1 MRHRRVRSLA
11 RDLPPGSFAL
21 VMASGIVA
29 IALSLTGHDTVAL
42 IPAGVT
48 GAAYLLLVLLTG
60 YRLITVRSALT
71 ADFRSRSR
79 SIGHLT
85 FVAGTNVVGVLAL
98 FRGWSAAAAALFT
111 IAALAWLILGYLV
124 PWAVLRNR
132 RDDPALPEVNGTWF
146 LWAVSSQSV
155 AIAAADLEITYG
167 GARDYLAALAMLAW
181 ALGVAQYAVVA
192 VVLLLRF
199 TNRPIL
205 PADLDPPYWVTMGAL
220 AITVV
225 AGARITRMNSA
236 PMVDATRTLIGG
248 VSVIAW
254 CVATWLIP
262 ALVAIGWW
270 RHVRHRI
277 PLRYERG
284 LWSMVFPLGMYAV
297 AGIYLGQADQLP
309 LVQTIGSAWTWI
321 ATTVW
326 ATVLA
331 ASTRSLTGRSV
342 TANHKRTP

>member
-1 MRHRRVRSLA
+1 MPDRRVRSLA
-11 RDLPPGSFAL
+11 RDLTPGSFTV

-29 IALSLTGHDTVAL
+29 IALSLTGHDRVAL
-42 IPAGVT
+42 IPVIVT
-48 GAAYLLLVLLTG
+48 GAAYLLLVLMSG
-60 YRLITVRSALT
+60 YRLITVPSALT

-85 FVAGTNVVGVLAL
+85 FVAATNVVGVLVL
-98 FRGWSAAAAALFT
+98 LRGWPAAAAALFT
-111 IAALAWLILGYLV
+111 IAALAWLVLGYLV
-124 PWAVLRNR
+124 PWSVWLNR
-132 RDDPALPEVNGTWF
+132 RNGPALPELNGTWF

-155 AIAAADLEITYG
+155 AIAAAALEIVYV
-167 GARDYLAALAMLAW
+167 GARDYLAALAILAW

-199 TNRPIL
+199 TTRPVY

-225 AGARITRMNSA
+225 AGARITQMNSA

-248 VSVIAW
+248 LSVIAW
-254 CVATWLIP
+254 CLASWLIP
-262 ALVAIGWW
+262 ALVAMGCW

-277 PLRYERG
+277 PLRYEPG

-297 AGIYLGQADQLP
+297 AGIYLGRADQLP
-309 LVQTIGSAWTWI
+309 LVRTIGSAWTWV
-321 ATTVW
+321 AMSVW

-331 ASTRSLTGRSV
+331 ASTRSLIGRYV
-342 TANHKRTP
+342 RTHRDPTR